1 MEFFGQ
7 SLVLRAKNTLCKK
20 GSEKKTYHHSPFS
33 FSVLVGEEKLRD
45 KSIIKEANHLCG
57 PYLIDVMNL
66 RGAIKKSL

>member
-1 MEFFGQ
+1 MDFLSKVSFCGQ
-7 SLVLRAKNTLCKK
+7 KMHCVKK